1 MVRETGS
8 NVNVSGASASPLLI
22 AGGRRDELTPLGE
35 VGTLSFW
42 EVVKLDM
49 QSFTLT
55 IEGEA
60 DRPVVLRYDE
70 LLELP
75 AVERTVPMNCVG
87 GSREDAVVK
96 GVTVAHLFAL
106 ARVRDTARLAVFSCA
121 DGHEESI
128 PLIELIQQEALLVY
142 SVNGVHVDKL
152 GYPLRL
158 CIPGKYACHWAKG
171 VERIELVADQ
181 RKGCSESQRRSHRAN
196 AGDI

>member
-1 MVRETGS
+1 MTPFGR
-8 NVNVSGASASPLLI
+8 SGHTVCGVA
-22 AGGRRDELTPLGE
+22 
-35 VGTLSFW
+35 
-42 EVVKLDM
+42 KLDM

-60 DRPVVLRYDE
+60 DRPVVLRYEE

-75 AVERTVPMNCVG
+75 AVERTVPMSCVG

-106 ARVRDTARLAVFSCA
+106 ARVRDTARLAIFSCA
-121 DGHEESI
+121 DGHEESV
-128 PLIELIQQEALLVY
+128 PLIELVQNEAFLVY
-142 SVNGVHVDKL
+142 SVAGERVDRL

-171 VERIELVADQ
+171 VERVELVGEQ
-181 RKGCSESQRRSHRAN
+181 RKGCRESRRLSDRAN
-196 AGDI
+196 VGDTW

>member
-1 MVRETGS
+1 
-8 NVNVSGASASPLLI
+8 
-22 AGGRRDELTPLGE
+22 
-35 VGTLSFW
+35 
-42 EVVKLDM
+42 M

-75 AVERTVPMNCVG
+75 AVERTVRMDDIEGFPDNT
-87 GSREDAVVK
+87 VVK
-96 GVTVAHLFAL
+96 GVTLAHLFAL
-106 ARVRDTARLAVFSCA
+106 ARVRGTARLAIFSCT

-128 PLIELIQQEALLVY
+128 PLIELIQNEAFLVY

-158 CIPGKYACHWAKG
+158 YIPGKYACKWAKW
-171 VERIELVADQ
+171 VERVELVGDQ
-181 RKGCSESQRRSHRAN
+181 RKGCWESQRLSHRAN
-196 AGDI
+196 VSDI

>member
-1 MVRETGS
+1 
-8 NVNVSGASASPLLI
+8 
-22 AGGRRDELTPLGE
+22 
-35 VGTLSFW
+35 
-42 EVVKLDM
+42 M

-60 DRPVVLRYDE
+60 DRPVVLRYEE

-75 AVERTVPMNCVG
+75 AVERTVPMSCAG

-96 GVTVAHLFAL
+96 GVTVAHLLAL

-128 PLIELIQQEALLVY
+128 PLIDLLQNEAFLVY
-142 SVNGVHVDKL
+142 SVSGEHADKL

-158 CIPGKYACHWAKG
+158 CIPGKFACHWAKG
-171 VERIELVADQ
+171 VERVELVGD
-181 RKGCSESQRRSHRAN
+181 RREGCSESER
-196 AGDI
+196 